1 IALVWPL
8 QALRY
13 RVLSLRACT
22 SGAEGR
28 AESGGTPL
36 KVTVRETGR
45 RTTAMVWNH
54 PAIRGAL
61 SRYLDVAENQH
72 PAKFS
77 IAATVHRHE
86 TATNQRG
93 GLVSGGDGIAE
104 AKSQTSAW
112 TCGRNCSGRGS
123 PTDLGAAAE
132 ARVAPRR
139 AFDRQVVVLRGV
151 GNAEVEADD
160 IEERHGRQSNALRA
174 IKAGDLKN
182 RDVAAG
188 REGLR

>member
-1 IALVWPL
+1 SFRNPRMRKSSSSA
-8 QALRY
+8 AAKTAY
-13 RVLSLRACT
+13 RSSLAMWIPRRRPPGPRRRA
-22 SGAEGR
+22 GP
-28 AESGGTPL
+28 TP
-36 KVTVRETGR
+36 
-45 RTTAMVWNH
+45 
-54 PAIRGAL
+54 P
-61 SRYLDVAENQH
+61 
-72 PAKFS
+72 KFS

-93 GLVSGGDGIAE
+93 GLVSGGDGIAD
-104 AKSQTSAW
+104 AKAQTSAW

-123 PTDLGAAAE
+123 PTDLGAAAQ
-132 ARVAPRR
+132 ARAAPRR
-139 AFDRQVVVLRGV
+139 AFEREVVVLRGV